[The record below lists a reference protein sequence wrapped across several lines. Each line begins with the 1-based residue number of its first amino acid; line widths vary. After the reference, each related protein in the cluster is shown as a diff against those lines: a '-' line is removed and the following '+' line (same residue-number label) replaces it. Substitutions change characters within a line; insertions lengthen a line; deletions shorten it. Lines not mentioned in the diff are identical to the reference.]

1 MGRELSYGELNARA
15 NQLATNLRSRGIGP
29 NTLVAISVERS
40 VEMVVG
46 ILGVLKAGAAYV
58 PLDPAYPKE
67 RLEFMIA
74 DSQPAIFLT
83 QSQLAAAMA
92 GRKAPT
98 LLLDAVSYATSSRH
112 SENQNPKYC
121 DSDLA
126 YVIYTSGSTGKPKG
140 VMITQGNLGHYV
152 QSLRSATGVA
162 ASDVYLHTASISFSS
177 SVRQL
182 LLPLSVGASVVIA
195 TTDEIRNPLELFATI
210 KQAGVT
216 VIDIVPSYWR
226 SCVDALS
233 SLPTTAR
240 ATLLEN
246 RLRLILSASE
256 PLLSDVPRAWR
267 FELNHRRNS
276 STCSGKR
283 RRPESWRLIQSFRA
297 LKLV

>member
-1 MGRELSYGELNARA
+1 MAQEFKTGRTTRGVTQPALPRGLESVSQNSQTTKFAHQLFEEHAARTPEQPAVVCLDRELSYGELNARA

-67 RLEFMIA
+67 RLELMIA

-83 QSQLAAAMA
+83 QSHLAAAMA
-92 GRKAPT
+92 SHKAPT
-98 LLLDAVSYATSSRH
+98 LLLDAVSYATSNRR
-112 SENQNPKYC
+112 SEDQNPKYC

-152 QSLRSATGVA
+152 QSLQGATGVGP
-162 ASDVYLHTASISFSS
+162 SDVYLHTASISFSS

-210 KQAGVT
+210 KQAGIT

-226 SCVDALS
+226 S
-233 SLPTTAR
+233 
-240 ATLLEN
+240 
-246 RLRLILSASE
+246 
-256 PLLSDVPRAWR
+256 
-267 FELNHRRNS
+267 
-276 STCSGKR
+276 
-283 RRPESWRLIQSFRA
+283 
-297 LKLV
+297 